1 MPTMTDFTE
10 EKQRLSDQLAKVDA
24 ERSKLQDRLNELEV
38 TERVLSR
45 FGKSKGDNSTR
56 GRAAKAQPGRAE
68 VNGPRP
74 SGKSRKAPRTQGK
87 AVPLG
92 EATFQAV
99 KAHPRGASAE
109 AVRSYITKEFGL
121 QVRPNHL
128 GMALQRHRRAG
139 RLEVRDSLW
148 HAV

>member
-45 FGKSKGDNSTR
+45 FVKTKGDTATR

-68 VNGPRP
+68 VNGPQAP
-74 SGKSRKAPRTQGK
+74 GKSRKAGRSQAK
-87 AVPLG
+87 AMPLG
-92 EATFQAV
+92 DATFQAV
-99 KAHPRGASAE
+99 KAHPRGASADT
-109 AVRSYITKEFGL
+109 VRSYIAKEFGL